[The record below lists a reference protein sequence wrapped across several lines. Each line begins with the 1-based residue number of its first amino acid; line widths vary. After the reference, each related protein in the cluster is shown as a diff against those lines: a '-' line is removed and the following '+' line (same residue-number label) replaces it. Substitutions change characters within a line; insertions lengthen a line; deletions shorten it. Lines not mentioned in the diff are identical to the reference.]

1 MNRAVAVAIGLA
13 VPLILAAS
21 GAAAPTQN
29 VKLFGVVGP
38 EFVIELDD
46 AAGNPV
52 TRLDPGTYDIEVR
65 DLSDFHTFH
74 LQGPGVDERTDGV
87 FTGTVNWTVTFQD
100 GNYVFFCDI
109 HPELRGALVLGNPP
123 VQPPPSPPPPPPPP
137 AGPKPKPKPTPPAI
151 TAKTRLVVTAGPAQV
166 ITLRTSGGKRVT
178 RLRRGT
184 YTVVVRDR
192 SAEHNVHL
200 IAPGYNRRTTPIAY
214 RGTQTWKVKLA
225 RTGTFQYRCDPHGA
239 FGMRGSAK
247 IVA

>member
-1 MNRAVAVAIGLA
+1 MNRAVAVATAL
-13 VPLILAAS
+13 VAAALLGS
-21 GAAAPTQN
+21 ANGAAAPTQN
-29 VKLFGVVGP
+29 VKLFGIVGP

-52 TRLDPGTYDIEVR
+52 TTLAPGTYDIEVK

-74 LQGPGVDERTDGV
+74 LQGPGVDQRTDGV

-109 HPELRGALVLGNPP
+109 HPTLRGAFAAGTPP
-123 VQPPPSPPPPPPPP
+123 AQQPPPPPPPPPPP
-137 AGPKPKPKPTPPAI
+137 APKPQSPPAI

-166 ITLRTSGGKRVT
+166 ITLRTAAGKRVT

-184 YTVVVRDR
+184 YTIVVRDR

-200 IAPGYNRRTTPIAY
+200 IAPGYNRKTPVGY

-225 RTGTFQYRCDPHGA
+225 RTGTFLYRCDPHGA